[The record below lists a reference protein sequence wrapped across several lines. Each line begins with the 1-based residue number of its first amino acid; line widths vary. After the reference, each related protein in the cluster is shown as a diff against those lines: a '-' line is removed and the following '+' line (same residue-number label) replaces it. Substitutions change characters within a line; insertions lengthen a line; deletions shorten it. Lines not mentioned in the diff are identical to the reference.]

1 MVEWILISV
10 FGSVFGVIVLYV
22 LFRLASKAIIK
33 SYFEEKI
40 NATKEL
46 LKRREQ

>member
-1 MVEWILISV
+1 MIEGVLLSV
-10 FGSVFGVIVLYV
+10 FGSILGVIVIYV
-22 LFRLASKAIIK
+22 VFRLASKAIIK

>member
-1 MVEWILISV
+1 MMEWIPIIF
-10 FGSVFGVIVLYV
+10 FGSVFGVIVIYV
-22 LFRLASKAIIK
+22 VFRLASKAIIK